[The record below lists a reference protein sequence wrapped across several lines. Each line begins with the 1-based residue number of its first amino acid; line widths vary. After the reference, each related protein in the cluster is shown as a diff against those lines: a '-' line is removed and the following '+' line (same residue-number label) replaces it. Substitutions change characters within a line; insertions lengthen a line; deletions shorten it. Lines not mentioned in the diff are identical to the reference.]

1 MHQFSN
7 ILVTGGR
14 GLVGSAV
21 VRLLEERGYTSIC
34 VPPSKVVDLRERTQT
49 DALFEQVCP
58 EWVIHCAAKVGG
70 IIGNS
75 KAPADFIRDNIL
87 INTNVIDAARRYG
100 TLKLLFLGSAC
111 AYPKFAANPIKES
124 SLLTGELEP
133 SNRAYAV
140 AKIAGVEMCAA
151 YRKQF
156 GFNCIAAM
164 PTNLYGIGDHYDLE
178 NSHVIPGM
186 IRRMHE
192 AQKNFSYGVTK
203 DNVVT
208 LWGTGHPTREF
219 LFSSD
224 IADACLFL
232 MENYNEPELINIGS
246 DEAIP
251 LWQLANHVKNA
262 VGFEGHIQWDPS
274 RPDGTPLRKL
284 DNLKLFSMGWRPK
297 VSLQDGLALA
307 YQDFLAQAYG
317 E

>member
-1 MHQFSN
+1 MHQLSD
-7 ILVTGGR
+7 IIVTGGR

-21 VRLLEERGYTSIC
+21 IKALYEKGYSSVCAPTSTE
-34 VPPSKVVDLRERTQT
+34 VDFRERDQT
-49 DALFEQVCP
+49 DRLFEQVCP

-75 KAPADFIRDNIL
+75 KAPADFIRDNLL

-100 TLKLLFLGSAC
+100 TQKLLFLGSAC
-111 AYPKFAANPIKES
+111 AYPKFAPNPIKEL
-124 SLLTGELEP
+124 SLMTGELEP

-140 AKIAGVEMCAA
+140 AKIAGIEMCAA

-192 AQKNFSYGVTK
+192 AKQTNAET
-203 DNVVT
+203 VT
-208 LWGTGHPTREF
+208 LWGTGQPTREF

-224 IADACLFL
+224 IADACIFL
-232 MENYNEPELINIGS
+232 MESYNEPDLINIGS

-251 LWQLANHVKNA
+251 LWQLANYVKAA
-262 VGFEGHIQWDPS
+262 VGFKGHIEWDTG

-284 DNLKLFSMGWRPK
+284 DNLKLFSMGWRPN

-307 YQDFLAQAYG
+307 YEDFLCRKH
-317 E
+317 